1 MPTGRRK
8 TDRMLKSEWEGEP
21 EKEEKR
27 WRRSSGRN
35 NACELKRGGERE
47 RRVGGGERLRDRGR
61 ESAQ

>member
-8 TDRMLKSEWEGEP
+8 TDRTLKSEWEGET

-27 WRRSSGRN
+27 WRN

-61 ESAQ
+61 ESAVSA